1 MITVHVTHPGAGGFA
16 ISFPQT
22 AGDEAPAQETAAEE
36 EEVDEGPSP
45 IAPEVKE
52 LLWGFGAF
60 FVFFILMRIW
70 LFPKVKK
77 GMEARY
83 GLIRGEHENADSIR
97 AAANKDVAEYQ
108 AALAE
113 VRAEAAARID
123 AARAQLEQV
132 RAERL
137 AEVNGRIAE
146 RRTAASAEAEA
157 ARQAARGQ
165 IEVAVADVAS
175 RAAQLTVGRE
185 PDSNT
190 VRQAVTTVM
199 GGGA

>member
-1 MITVHVTHPGAGGFA
+1 MITVHVTHLGAGGFE

-36 EEVDEGPSP
+36 EADEGPSP
-45 IAPEVKE
+45 IAPELKE
-52 LLWGFGAF
+52 LAWGFGAF
-60 FVFFILMRIW
+60 LVFFILMRIW

-97 AAANKDVAEYQ
+97 AAANRDVAEYQ
-108 AALAE
+108 AALAG
-113 VRAEAAARID
+113 VRAEATERID
-123 AARAQLEQV
+123 AARAQHEQV

-137 AEVNGRIAE
+137 AEVNGQIAE
-146 RRTAASAEAEA
+146 RRAAAAAEAEA
-157 ARQAARGQ
+157 AHAAARGQ

-175 RAAQLTVGRE
+175 RAAHLTVGRE

-190 VRQAVTTVM
+190 VRQAVTEAM